1 MSANSISFDLNN
13 INLSS
18 IKEEYL
24 NLKEEEMK
32 PIELNNSFVSFLETR
47 AHMVNWLTFL
57 CNTLNFNDQTLFRCV
72 SIFDQYISKIIDKQ
86 KEMEEMTQEKL
97 NLITISCLSLAT
109 KLEEVNCNY
118 IAFLNEKVLN
128 IPNEKIFTNK
138 DLTNM
143 ELTILKELKFNTIYS
158 TPLDFLE
165 IYAKIFSHFLG
176 EKNTSMAEQIISN
189 IRNISIN
196 LIKNNINNICYL
208 ANTMSHFSYLCF
220 IQSLNEI
227 KMMNSSGKKQIEK
240 AIINFG
246 HQLVF

>member
-1 MSANSISFDLNN
+1 MSSNAISFDLNN

-47 AHMVNWLTFL
+47 TNMINWLTFL
-57 CNTLNFNDQTLFRCV
+57 CNTLNFTDQTLFRCV
-72 SIFDQYISKIIDKQ
+72 SIFDQYISKIIDNQ
-86 KEMEEMTQEKL
+86 KEMEEMTQGKL
-97 NLITISCLSLAT
+97 NLIAISCLSLAT

-128 IPNEKIFTNK
+128 TPNEKIFTNT

-143 ELTILKELKFNTIYS
+143 ELTILKDLKFNTNYS

-165 IYAKIFSHFLG
+165 IYTKIFSHFFG
-176 EKNTSMAEQIISN
+176 EKNTSMNELIISN

-196 LIKNNINNICYL
+196 LIKNNINNISYL
-208 ANTMSHFSYLCF
+208 VNTTSHFSYLCF
-220 IQSLNEI
+220 MQSLNEI
-227 KMMNSSGKKQIEK
+227 KVINSLGMKQFEN
-240 AIINFG
+240 AIFNFG

>member
-1 MSANSISFDLNN
+1 MSSNAISFDLNN

-18 IKEEYL
+18 IKEKYL

-47 AHMVNWLTFL
+47 TNMINWLTFL
-57 CNTLNFNDQTLFRCV
+57 CNTLNFTDQTLFRCV
-72 SIFDQYISKIIDKQ
+72 SIFDQYISKIIDNQ
-86 KEMEEMTQEKL
+86 KEMEEMTQGKL

-128 IPNEKIFTNK
+128 TPNEKLFTNT

-143 ELTILKELKFNTIYS
+143 ELIILKDLKFNTIYS

-165 IYAKIFSHFLG
+165 IYTKIFSHFFG
-176 EKNTSMAEQIISN
+176 EKNISMNEQIISN

-196 LIKNNINNICYL
+196 LIKNNINNISYL
-208 ANTMSHFSYLCF
+208 VNTTSHFSYLCF
-220 IQSLNEI
+220 MQSLNEI
-227 KMMNSSGKKQIEK
+227 KVINLLGMKQFEN
-240 AIINFG
+240 AIFNFG

>member
-1 MSANSISFDLNN
+1 MSSNANSFDLNN
-13 INLSS
+13 INLSL

-47 AHMVNWLTFL
+47 ANMINWLTFL

-72 SIFDQYISKIIDKQ
+72 SIFDKYISKILDNQ
-86 KEMEEMTQEKL
+86 KEMEEMTQGKL

-128 IPNEKIFTNK
+128 TPNEKFFTNT

-143 ELTILKELKFNTIYS
+143 ELTILKALKFNTIYS

-165 IYAKIFSHFLG
+165 IYIKIFSHFLG
-176 EKNTSMAEQIISN
+176 EKNTTMTEQIISN
-189 IRNISIN
+189 IKNMSIN
-196 LIKNNINNICYL
+196 LIKSNINNICYIS
-208 ANTMSHFSYLCF
+208 NTTSHFSYLCF

-227 KMMNSSGKKQIEK
+227 KMMNSLGKKQIEK

>member
-1 MSANSISFDLNN
+1 MSSKAISYDLID
-13 INLSS
+13 INLSL

-32 PIELNNSFVSFLETR
+32 PIELNNSFVSFQETR
-47 AHMVNWLTFL
+47 TNMINWLTFL
-57 CNTLNFNDQTLFRCV
+57 CKTLNFNDQTLFRCV
-72 SIFDQYISKIIDKQ
+72 SIFDQYISKILENH
-86 KEMEEMTQEKL
+86 KEMEEMTQGKL

-128 IPNEKIFTNK
+128 TPNEKNFTNT
-138 DLTNM
+138 DLTDM
-143 ELTILKELKFNTIYS
+143 ELTILKALKFNTIYS

-165 IYAKIFSHFLG
+165 IYIKIFSLLLG
-176 EKNTSMAEQIISN
+176 EKNISMTEQIIGN
-189 IRNISIN
+189 IRNMSIN
-196 LIKNNINNICYL
+196 LIKNNVNNICYL
-208 ANTMSHFSYLCF
+208 ANTTSHFSYLCF

-227 KMMNSSGKKQIEK
+227 KMKNSLGMKQIEK
-240 AIINFG
+240 AIFNFG